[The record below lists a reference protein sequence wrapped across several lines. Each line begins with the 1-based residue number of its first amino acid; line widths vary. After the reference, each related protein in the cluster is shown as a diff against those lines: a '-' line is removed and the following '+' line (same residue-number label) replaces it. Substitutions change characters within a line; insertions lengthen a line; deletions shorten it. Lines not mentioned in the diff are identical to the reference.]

1 MSITINKAGI
11 LDTFQDLGRNGFRK
25 LGINPNGAM
34 DKTAVRLINILMGND
49 ENEAVLEMH
58 FPASEIKF
66 NEDTIFS
73 LGGANFDAELD
84 NKPIENWKLQTAQK
98 DSIIKFYKK
107 SLGNRCYLAIKGGF
121 KLKKWLNSSSTNLTA
136 EIGGFEGR
144 KLKKGDKINFN
155 KSLSTL
161 HSPLSTLKIGQS
173 LIPFYSQ
180 FPTVRI
186 ITGAE
191 YQNLTALSE
200 LEFLSQSF
208 SISANSNR
216 MGFRLEGKPL
226 HLLYKKD
233 LISSAVNFGTIQ
245 LLPDG
250 QLIILMA
257 DHQTTG
263 GYPRIAHIIEQ
274 DLPLAAQLGAGDGIG
289 FHIIS
294 LEEAEN
300 LKIEFEKDLSFL
312 KMGVRFKGK
321 SKK

>member
-1 MSITINKAGI
+1 MSIIINKPGI

-34 DKTAVRLINILMGND
+34 DKTTLRLINILLGND

-58 FPASEIKF
+58 FPASEIRF
-66 NEDTIFS
+66 DEDIMFAI
-73 LGGANFDAELD
+73 GGADFEARLNNE
-84 NKPIENWKLQTAQK
+84 PIENWKVHTAKK

-107 SLGNRCYLAIKGGF
+107 SLGNRCYLAIKDGF

-136 EIGGFEGR
+136 EIGGFKGR
-144 KLKKGDKINFN
+144 KLKKGDEIAFN

-161 HSPLSTLKIGQS
+161 DSPLSTLKIGQS
-173 LIPFYSQ
+173 LIPFYSP

-186 ITGAE
+186 IAGAE
-191 YQNLTALSE
+191 YQDLTALSE
-200 LEFLSQSF
+200 QEFLSQDF

-226 HLLYKKD
+226 HLLNDKE
-233 LISSAVNFGTIQ
+233 LVSSAVNFGTLQ

-250 QLIILMA
+250 QIIILMA

-263 GYPRIAHIIEQ
+263 GYPRIAHIIER
-274 DLPLAAQLGAGDGIG
+274 DLPLAAQLGVGDGIG

-294 LEEAEN
+294 VKEAEN
-300 LKIEFEKDLSFL
+300 LKVEFEKDLSFL